1 MVYLENF
8 NKAANCCKIG
18 APALVGS
25 ATGTP
30 QVPLFL
36 APGWPRSPAS
46 TSSSGSLGPAALL
59 YETGPSPVQPPQSS
73 NYELDR
79 PGCDTRAPCG
89 VICLLQPAWIK

>member
-1 MVYLENF
+1 MCQPFGTNVTAVCRLPHAKAITGQIMLYLENF
-8 NKAANCCKIG
+8 NKVQTVCKIG

-25 ATGTP
+25 VTGTP

-59 YETGPSPVQPPQSS
+59 YETGPNMS
-73 NYELDR
+73 R
-79 PGCDTRAPCG
+79 R
-89 VICLLQPAWIK
+89 